1 MRVRI
6 IFLLKNKGGFVPFHH
21 QYLLAQLIKGLIIQ
35 GGDKKYK
42 DYTFY
47 NFSGLKGQTKI
58 SRNGLHFYS
67 SRITLVLSSQ
77 DQGFIDYLIKM
88 LFNYEQIEVGNL
100 MMIPETVE
108 LEQMPD
114 VGESTKFI
122 CISPLVLSPP
132 SFNDTSGKAFISPTS
147 DQFSDMLYE
156 STISRMEKSGNYTTE
171 QLTSFYKF
179 QLVPDRNYLNKI
191 KEGQK
196 KFARIYP
203 LFDQDVKYEVR
214 GYTLPFTLYAAPE
227 VQEFVFS
234 CGLGSC
240 THKGFGM
247 LDIANSDPSK
257 RAIPYRVE
265 GVKMREFT
273 APPAQQEVS
282 FRQRQGQPHENE

>member
-42 DYTFY
+42 DFTFY

-67 SRITLVLSSQ
+67 SRITLVVSSQ
-77 DQGFIDYLIKM
+77 DQGFIDYLIRM
-88 LFNYEQIEVGNL
+88 MFNYEQIEVGNL
-100 MMIPETVE
+100 IMFPETVE
-108 LEQMPD
+108 KEEMPE

-122 CISPLVLSPP
+122 CISPLVLSQP
-132 SFNDTSGKAFISPTS
+132 SFNDASGKAFISPTS

-156 STISRMEKSGNYTTE
+156 STMMRMEKSGNYTAE
-171 QLTSFYKF
+171 QMASFYKF
-179 QLVPDRNYLNKI
+179 QVVPDRNYLNKI

-227 VQEFVFS
+227 VHEFVFA

-257 RAIPYRVE
+257 RSVPYRVE
-265 GVKMREFT
+265 GVKMKQFD
-273 APPAQQEVS
+273 AQQ
-282 FRQRQGQPHENE
+282 FHQREAQKEKERSE